1 MPGHFGLLIRESITM
16 KKSGAFITLV
26 FLFLSSVIGQVPPAP
41 IETIQATVETTP
53 VGPVESTRMTAADVE
68 AFLDGIVPLQLARD
82 DIAGATISIV
92 KDGKVLFSKGY
103 GYADVEKKAPVN
115 PDLTL
120 FRPGSISKLFTWTAV
135 MQLFEQGKLDLDRDV
150 NEYLDFKIPE
160 AFGNPI
166 TLKNILSHTPGFE
179 EQIKDL
185 FGGEKSPDL
194 GEYVKTHIPN
204 RIYPPGTVPA
214 YSNYATALAGYIVER
229 VSGQTFDDYISEHI
243 FKPLGM
249 SNSTFAQPLPADL
262 APNMSS
268 GYVLG
273 SDKPK
278 PFEIVGPYPAGSL
291 SSTAADM
298 SKFMLAHLQQGK
310 LGDGQILKPET
321 VKLMH
326 SRLFGLDD
334 AANAMAYGFYEES
347 RNGHRII
354 GHGGDTIAFHS
365 DLHLM
370 LDAGVGFFISY
381 NSAGRGQ
388 VSGRA
393 ILWDAF
399 LNRYFPPPTSN
410 LPASETATNNAAS
423 VAGTYMVSRRPEH
436 SLFRIMGLLGH
447 AVVSPNDDGTISVD
461 ALKDPNDKPK
471 RWREVAPMRFLDVK
485 GQDSLIFKPDE
496 GGVMQLII
504 PYPFMTFHRVGFL
517 DNGKLILTAVGL
529 SLAVMLLTLILWFVA
544 WIVRR
549 HYGGKLELTPRE
561 RQLRYLVRGIF
572 ALDLIFITALAAML
586 IHMSSNLDFLSDTGN
601 NWIRVAQVIGVLGVS
616 GTPVLL
622 YNAVY
627 AWMSNRYRIWGKLQ
641 ATIFALAGIGFLWFV
656 YAGNLL
662 SFTSSF

>member
-1 MPGHFGLLIRESITM
+1 M
-16 KKSGAFITLV
+16 KKLGAFITLV
-26 FLFLSSVIGQVPPAP
+26 FLFLSSVSGQVPPAP
-41 IETIQATVETTP
+41 IDTIQTTVETTP
-53 VGPVESTRMTAADVE
+53 VGLAGIDRMTAADVE

-92 KDGKVLFSKGY
+92 KDGKILFSKGY
-103 GYADVEKKAPVN
+103 GYADVEKKAPVD
-115 PDLTL
+115 PELTL

-160 AFGNPI
+160 AFGKPI

-194 GEYVKTHIPN
+194 GEYVKTHVPN
-204 RIYPPGTVPA
+204 RIYPPGIVPA

-249 SNSTFAQPLPADL
+249 ANSTFAQPLPEDL

-278 PFEIVGPYPAGSL
+278 PFETVGPYPAGSL

-370 LDAGVGFFISY
+370 LDAGIGFFISY

-388 VSGRA
+388 VSGRT

-399 LNRYFPPPTSN
+399 LNRYFPPSPSS
-410 LPASETATNNAAS
+410 LPANETAMNNAAS
-423 VAGTYMVSRRPEH
+423 VAGTYMISRRPEH
-436 SLFRIMGLLGH
+436 SLFRIMGLLGQ
-447 AVVSPNDDGTISVD
+447 AVVSLNDDGTISVD

-471 RWREVAPMRFLDVK
+471 RWREVAPMRFLDVN
-485 GQDSLIFKPDE
+485 GQDSLIFKPDNS
-496 GGVMQLII
+496 GVMQLII
-504 PYPFMTFHRVGFL
+504 PYPFMTFQRVGFL
-517 DNGKLILTAVGL
+517 DNGKIILTAFGA
-529 SLAVMLLTLILWFVA
+529 SLLVMLLTLILWFVA

-549 HYGGKLELTPRE
+549 HYGGKLELTQRE
-561 RQLRYLVRGIF
+561 KQLRYLVRIVF
-572 ALDLIFITALAAML
+572 ALDLIFIVALAAML
-586 IHMSSNLDFLSDTGN
+586 THMSSNLDFLSDSGN
-601 NWIRVAQVIGVLGVS
+601 NWIRAAQLIGVLGVI
-616 GTPVLL
+616 GTPIIL
-622 YNAVY
+622 YNAIY
-627 AWMSNRYRIWGKLQ
+627 AWMSKRYRIWGKLQ
-641 ATIFALAGIGFLWFV
+641 ATLFALAGIGFLWFV

-662 SFTSSF
+662 SFTSRF

>member
-517 DNGKLILTAVGL
+517 DNGKLVLTAVGL